1 MRDLMG
7 TGHIW
12 FRMST
17 ATRPKMPDLAQFA
30 HRFPRRPA
38 DAFHTYEKAGRIAKW
53 FWSVAEDCQVLLD
66 PDCDPGAAERPPS
79 GTLSSGRLRGLAR
92 RGPGSAASRSLGRGC
107 VANVCI
113 DPARV
118 SRV

>member
-38 DAFHTYEKAGRIAKW
+38 DAFHTYEKAGRIAKL
-53 FWSVAEDCQVLLD
+53 FWSIAKDCQVRLD
-66 PDCDPGAAERPPS
+66 PDCDPGAAERPPAV
-79 GTLSSGRLRGLAR
+79 L
-92 RGPGSAASRSLGRGC
+92 
-107 VANVCI
+107 
-113 DPARV
+113 
-118 SRV
+118 

>member
-1 MRDLMG
+1 MVPDVDGDRAQDA
-7 TGHIW
+7 
-12 FRMST
+12 RS
-17 ATRPKMPDLAQFA
+17 RPVRSQI
-30 HRFPRRPA
+30 PA
-38 DAFHTYEKAGRIAKW
+38 APTDAFHTYEKAGPIAKL

-66 PDCDPGAAERPPS
+66 PDCDPGAAERPQRYFIFRTATRSRPS
-79 GTLSSGRLRGLAR
+79 GS
-92 RGPGSAASRSLGRGC
+92 GSAASRSLGRGC